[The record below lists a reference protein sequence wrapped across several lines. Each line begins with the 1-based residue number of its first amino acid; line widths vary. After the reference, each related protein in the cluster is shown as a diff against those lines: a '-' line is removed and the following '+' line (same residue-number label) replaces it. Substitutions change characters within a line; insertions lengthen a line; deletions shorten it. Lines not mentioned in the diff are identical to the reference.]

1 MSIKAKTTTKKSLIV
16 LGVMLVMILML
27 AGINASKAY
36 ATDDETDR
44 TIMIYMDGAASEENN
59 RACSDMIEEYVS
71 ARFDR
76 ENFRVIVM
84 TGGSLKWHLDAKY
97 LRDKDGNPDTLTE
110 ISGEYN
116 QIWEVYGATNDAEG
130 YIKLLD
136 ADGVSGDGEGARKS
150 ADELMKDP
158 DTLKGFINSAKNY
171 APAEKYCLILN
182 DHGSGPG
189 RGYGLDDHD
198 TVDPDK

>member
-1 MSIKAKTTTKKSLIV
+1 MSIKIKTTTKKSLIA

-76 ENFRVIVM
+76 ENFRVIVV

-116 QIWEVYGATNDAEG
+116 QIWEVYGATDDAEG
-130 YIKLLD
+130 YIKLID
-136 ADGVSGDGEGARKS
+136 GDGVTGEGVKS
-150 ADELMKDP
+150 EDELMSDP
-158 DTLKGFINSAKNY
+158 NTLKEFISYIMDN
-171 APAEKYCLILN
+171 I
-182 DHGSGPG
+182 
-189 RGYGLDDHD
+189 
-198 TVDPDK
+198 